1 VSTAT
6 EKFEHDFAKEFSFA
20 GAVATGFGRS
30 AIALAMAAWEV
41 QNREVLI
48 PEFVCAQVAQAVR
61 AAGGRPKYFPV
72 ELDLDVI
79 PEKFSACMTERTA
92 AAVVVHYYGQSL
104 PSAQSLT
111 AVCRERGVK
120 LLEDCALAFGHPGV
134 GCSGH
139 AAVFSLTKCDW
150 CYGGGVLASNDEG
163 FVRAARK
170 YSEKYFKTESWG
182 ALRYG
187 ILRRADFESNRP
199 SVSRRA
205 EFRGRLLDRVLGFGC
220 DNFFDAG
227 SVAAEMSAAAARRG
241 LHLLKTLKAT
251 CVRRKEIAAQLRHA
265 LRDTDALSPAE
276 QDDEG
281 AGGFLLLR
289 APEGRARHWME
300 AAARQGITLRL
311 SWPAYQT
318 LEDLE
323 SLPTNRRLAEEI
335 LILEIHPELNAEE
348 ISRIA
353 NCLQRLSGE
362 PGIR

>member
-1 VSTAT
+1 
-6 EKFEHDFAKEFSFA
+6 
-20 GAVATGFGRS
+20 
-30 AIALAMAAWEV
+30 
-41 QNREVLI
+41 
-48 PEFVCAQVAQAVR
+48 
-61 AAGGRPKYFPV
+61 
-72 ELDLDVI
+72 
-79 PEKFSACMTERTA
+79 
-92 AAVVVHYYGQSL
+92 VVHYYGRSL
-104 PSAQSLT
+104 PSTQSLT

-134 GCSGH
+134 GRTGH
-139 AAVFSLTKCDW
+139 AAVFSLTKSNW

-170 YSEKYFKTESWG
+170 CRERHFKTASCR

-187 ILRRADFESNRP
+187 MLRKADFESNRP
-199 SVSRRA
+199 SVSRQA

-227 SVAAEMSAAAARRG
+227 SVAAQMSAAAARRG

-265 LRDTDALSPAE
+265 LRGTDALPPTE
-276 QDDEG
+276 PDGQG

-289 APEGRARHWME
+289 APVGRARHWME

-311 SWPAYQT
+311 SWPAYQMI
-318 LEDLE
+318 ENQE
-323 SLPTNRRLAEEI
+323 SSSTTQWLAEEL

-353 NCLQRLSGE
+353 TCLQRLSGE
-362 PGIR
+362 QGNG